1 VQSVDDA
8 RALVRE
14 QAPLAA
20 RTVVELGR
28 GSDSV
33 AYLVDDD
40 WVVRLPVVAEAR
52 ETLRRELA
60 LLPMLAPALPVAI
73 PAVEHVGRRG
83 DELAF
88 AAYRRLP
95 GAPLTSER
103 FASLQANAQEQV
115 LAGIAGLLRG
125 LHAFPVADA
134 VRAGVQ
140 PELLKGAYHEAQR
153 ALPGAVE
160 SVLGRAD
167 AARLADVFER
177 YDRDHRAADHRAA
190 LLHADI
196 KPAHLL
202 IDGGR
207 VSGLIDWGD
216 VCLGDPDFDL
226 AVIAMFFG
234 HDMLVRLLEHLP
246 DSDPA
251 EIQAKTWFFTTVRW
265 TQDLAFVM
273 RCGDRDGTAAAL
285 QRLREHLAEAGGQ

>member
-1 VQSVDDA
+1 VQSVHDA
-8 RALVRE
+8 RAVIRE
-14 QAPLAA
+14 QTPLAA
-20 RTVVELGR
+20 RTVAELGR
-28 GSDSV
+28 GTDSV

-40 WVVRLPVVAEAR
+40 WVVRFPIVAEAR

-95 GAPLTSER
+95 GEPLTAER
-103 FASLQANAQEQV
+103 FASLEAGAQEQA
-115 LAGIAGLLRG
+115 LARVVDLLRV
-125 LHAFPVADA
+125 LHGFPVPDA

-140 PELLKGAYHEAQR
+140 PEVLKGAYHAAQR
-153 ALPGAVE
+153 ALPRDVE
-160 SVLGRAD
+160 RVLGHAD
-167 AARLADVFER
+167 AARLADAFDRYER
-177 YDRDHRAADHRAA
+177 DCPVSERPAVV
-190 LLHADI
+190 LHADI

-207 VSGLIDWGD
+207 VSGLVDWGD
-216 VCLGDPDFDL
+216 VCLGDPDFDV

-234 HDMLVRLLEHLP
+234 HDMLVRLLEHLS
-246 DSDPA
+246 DRDPA
-251 EIQAKTWFFTTVRW
+251 QILDKVRFFTTVRW

-273 RCGDRDGTAAAL
+273 RRGDRAGTAATL
-285 QRLREHLAEAGGQ
+285 QRLREHLRPR